1 MFELIKTHGGH
12 FKSNW
17 WEGQFFSSFKNDNS
31 PLDLFNVLFRVFDG
45 LKLPEAVERK
55 EWMDTTCHH
64 ALFAVCDVFS
74 YYYSTLAPLL
84 LKDMHNH
91 LVWCIKQKS
100 PQLAQGACN
109 CLENLVLANQ
119 VISKLISPSNKNY
132 F

>member
-1 MFELIKTHGGH
+1 MGRSVL
-12 FKSNW
+12 
-17 WEGQFFSSFKNDNS
+17 FSSYKIDLTR
-31 PLDLFNVLFRVFDG
+31 LDLFNVLFRVFDG
-45 LKLPEAVERK
+45 LKLPEAVERR

-91 LVWCIKQKS
+91 LVWCIKQRS

-119 VISKLISPSNKNY
+119 VIFIALVRSNLHCR
-132 F
+132 